1 MNRGGGEVRGWRG
14 GEDKEW
20 RGGQGGEDKEWR
32 GGQGGEGLEGRG
44 GEGGEGV
51 EGITSFVRFGQI
63 YGLDRSSAR
72 KRQTY
77 AITYALE
84 CKALNLIRGL
94 EGSDLTWKI

>member
-1 MNRGGGEVRGWRG
+1 MTNSLFNIEARAFVVETPASRYMCVIL
-14 GEDKEW
+14 DKL
-20 RGGQGGEDKEWR
+20 R
-32 GGQGGEGLEGRG
+32 LY
-44 GEGGEGV
+44 
-51 EGITSFVRFGQI
+51 I
-63 YGLDRSSAR
+63 GLDRSSAR